1 MLCEKKNLN
10 LHPMNAKKV
19 HLIYIIGL
27 LSTFLVGACCSDE
40 MTLSRP
46 GRPGET
52 LSRTLVIYMAGENSL
67 STYLQN
73 DSLEIAWGIDSLPEN
88 TRVVL
93 YMDDT
98 KSTRLCVGAPGTPL
112 QTVKSYDSNLCSTN
126 SATMAYVLQDIF
138 ATYPA
143 ETYGLIMCS
152 HASGW
157 LFDDPTTRSADT
169 TAAPGGP
176 RRSFGIDNGQRSG
189 SNSGPKLN
197 IPALA
202 GVLAGCPHLDFL
214 MFDACFMQCIEVA
227 YELRNVADYI
237 IASPAEI
244 PAPGAPYNQMLRS
257 LCTAPT
263 DIDAIVHSYTDYY
276 YSGWMSQSYGGAELT
291 AIRTDLLPLLARST
305 APLLRSLLA
314 GRNELNLDYV
324 QRYFPT
330 LSSGIY
336 PAYIDLKNLFY
347 HYLDAANYASWVR
360 IFDATVPVQS
370 LSPQWYSAFGSS
382 RFQSVTDINH
392 CGGVSVYVPR
402 SRHQTYGWVSDYHGL
417 EWYEATGLSST
428 YW

>member
-1 MLCEKKNLN
+1 MLCEKKNVN

-27 LSTFLVGACCSDE
+27 LSTFMLGACCGDE
-40 MTLSRP
+40 MTFNRP

-52 LSRTLVIYMAGENSL
+52 MSRTLIIYMAGENSL
-67 STYLQN
+67 SSYLQN
-73 DSLEIAWGIDSLPEN
+73 DSLEIAWGIDSLPGN

-98 KSTRLCVGAPGTPL
+98 KSTRLCVGSRGTPL
-112 QTVKSYDSNLCSTN
+112 QTVKTYDSNLCSTN

-157 LFDDPTTRSADT
+157 LFDDPTTRSADS
-169 TAAPGGP
+169 TAGSGSP
-176 RRSFGIDNGQRSG
+176 RRSFGLDNGQRSAA
-189 SNSGPKLN
+189 NVGPKLN

-202 GVLAGCPHLDFL
+202 GALSGCPHLDFL

-244 PAPGAPYNQMLRS
+244 PGPGAPYNKMMRS
-257 LCTAPT
+257 LCTVPT
-263 DIDAIVHSYTDYY
+263 DVDAIVHSYTNY
-276 YSGWMSQSYGGAELT
+276 YSSGGMSQSYGGAELS
-291 AIRTDLLPLLARST
+291 AIRTDMLPLLARST
-305 APLLRSLLA
+305 APLLRSLLY
-314 GRNELNLDYV
+314 GRKELTIDYV
-324 QRYFPT
+324 QHYFP
-330 LSSGIY
+330 SSSSDIY
-336 PAYIDLKNLFY
+336 PAFIDLKNLFY
-347 HYLDAANYASWVR
+347 YYLDAASYASWVR
-360 IFDATVPVQS
+360 IFDAAVPVQS
-370 LSPQWYSAFGSS
+370 LSPLWYSAFGSS
-382 RFQSVTDINH
+382 KFQRVSDIAH
-392 CGGVSVYVPR
+392 CGGVSMYVPR
-402 SRHQTYGWVSDYHGL
+402 SRHLMLGWVSDYHGL
-417 EWYEATGLSST
+417 EWYEAMGLSST